1 MSVNQDLADRF
12 EADAPLVVTP
22 VVEDTEY
29 GALVAMTVTAD
40 RVIDLAVAVD
50 RLRPALARIAED
62 RYRSDPALVN
72 AVAVALRPV
81 LTVAVS
87 AAQLD
92 DLLDDI
98 EGASAEPEWCD
109 DCGEKY
115 ARVSQAG
122 RWRCDPCQLAADEVA
137 DQADGRRWAR

>member
-1 MSVNQDLADRF
+1 MSIADRF
-12 EADAPLVVTP
+12 EADPPLVVTP

-40 RVIDLAVAVD
+40 RVIDLAIAVD

-98 EGASAEPEWCD
+98 EDASAEPEWCD

-115 ARVSQAG
+115 SRVSQAG
-122 RWRCDPCQLAADEVA
+122 RWRCEPCQADRDHQDDA
-137 DQADGRRWAR
+137 SNGRRWAQ